1 MPAHPGE
8 GAGSPVPVPI
18 EEVLDLHP
26 FHPRDIASVVEE
38 YLREA
43 AARGFQEVRL
53 IHGRGSGFQRQVV
66 QDLLARHPQVLRFA
80 DAPPERGGWG
90 ATLVWLKPPRAGPT
104 APPDRMTPP

>member
-1 MPAHPGE
+1 MPVDPGE
-8 GAGSPVPVPI
+8 GTGSPVPIPI

-26 FHPRDIASVVEE
+26 FQPRDIPSVVEE

-53 IHGRGSGFQRQVV
+53 IHGRGRGFQRQVV

-80 DAPPERGGWG
+80 EAPPERGGWG
-90 ATLVWLKPPRAGPT
+90 ATLVWLRPTGADPPHRQT
-104 APPDRMTPP
+104 Q

>member
-1 MPAHPGE
+1 MPPDPDQDTVPA
-8 GAGSPVPVPI
+8 VPVPI

-26 FHPRDIASVVEE
+26 FRPRDIPSVMEE

-53 IHGRGSGFQRQVV
+53 IHGRGKGFQREVV
-66 QDLLARHPQVLRFA
+66 QQLLARHPQVLRFA

-90 ATLVWLKPPRAGPT
+90 ATLVWLKPTGSNPAR
-104 APPDRMTPP
+104 PPG

>member
-1 MPAHPGE
+1 MPGDS
-8 GAGSPVPVPI
+8 GAEPGSPVPVPI

-26 FHPRDIASVVEE
+26 FHPRDVPSVIEE

-53 IHGRGSGFQRQVV
+53 VHGRGRGFQRQVV
-66 QDLLARHPQVLRFA
+66 QDLLARHPLVLRFA

-90 ATLVWLKPPRAGPT
+90 ATLVWLKPTHVGT
-104 APPDRMTPP
+104 T